1 MAKQT
6 GLGDNFYVAG
16 RNFSNATNSLQRI
29 SSPRGS
35 LEMTGVDKFA
45 VERKLTFRDGAID
58 WTSYF
63 DPETVAGGGTYDGAH
78 SYYSTLPRTDVHVMY
93 ARGTTIGNPSAALI
107 AKQIDYAP
115 NRTNDGGILFSIAS
129 QANGYGLE
137 WGRLMTAGVRSDTGA
152 TNGTAVDFTAGTSF
166 GLQAYLQVFSFT
178 GTDVTIKIQESSD
191 NDADTYAD
199 VTGGG
204 FTEVTTGPT
213 VERIQTAR
221 DLAVERYLRVA
232 TVTTGGFSELSFA
245 VMVVKNTAEVLFSA
259 A

>member
-45 VERKLTFRDGAID
+45 VERKRTVRDGAID
-58 WTSYF
+58 CTGYF

-107 AKQIDYAP
+107 ASP
-115 NRTNDGGILFSIAS
+115 
-129 QANGYGLE
+129 
-137 WGRLMTAGVRSDTGA
+137 
-152 TNGTAVDFTAGTSF
+152 
-166 GLQAYLQVFSFT
+166 
-178 GTDVTIKIQESSD
+178 
-191 NDADTYAD
+191 
-199 VTGGG
+199 
-204 FTEVTTGPT
+204 
-213 VERIQTAR
+213 
-221 DLAVERYLRVA
+221 
-232 TVTTGGFSELSFA
+232 
-245 VMVVKNTAEVLFSA
+245 SA
-259 A
+259 APLTSTGVPPSARLTVADLPSDSQSTLTIVLSGQR

>member
-29 SSPRGS
+29 ASPRGS
-35 LEMTGVDKFA
+35 LEMTGVDKSAF
-45 VERKLTFRDGAID
+45 ERKLTFKDGAID

-63 DPETVAGGGTYDGAH
+63 DPETVAGGGDYNGTH

-93 ARGTTIGNPSAALI
+93 ARGTTIGNSSAAVI
-107 AKQIDYAP
+107 AKQIDYSP
-115 NRTNDGGILFSIAS
+115 NRTNDGGLLFTIAS

-137 WGRLMTAGVRSDTGA
+137 WGRLVTAGVRTDTGA
-152 TNGTAVDFTAGTSF
+152 TNGTAVDFLAETAF

-178 GTDVTIKIQESSD
+178 GTDATIKLQESSD
-191 NDADTYAD
+191 NGADAYAD

-204 FTEVTTGPT
+204 FTEVTGAPG

-221 DLAVERYLRVA
+221 DLTVERYLRVA

-245 VMVVKNTAEVLFSA
+245 VMVVKNTAEVLFSEP
-259 A
+259 